1 MSAVHFMEHNQVQ
14 ILLLDVSHS
23 HSAEENITAF
33 NQAQG
38 LILQQPPKS
47 VRLLTDVT
55 RAHYTPQAVDAMKEF
70 SKTVTPHIKAS
81 AAVGVSGIKRI
92 VLQSLIKLSGRHIE
106 VFEEREKALDWLVG
120 QL

>member
-1 MSAVHFMEHNQVQ
+1 MSKVEFIEHKGLK
-14 ILLLDVSHS
+14 ILLLDVSYS
-23 HSAEENITAF
+23 SNAEENIAAF
-33 NQAQG
+33 DQARE
-38 LILQQPPKS
+38 IIFKEPPKS
-47 VRLLTDVT
+47 VRILTDVT
-55 RAHYTPQAVDAMKEF
+55 KAHYTPQAVDAMKEF

-120 QL
+120 QK